1 MDKNVAFQS
10 FAGQFLIA
18 TQTDNNSLF
27 GRCVVLITKHSKTN
41 GAEGYIINKPLVS
54 MSPAEVFKD
63 RPFQFLGEDFHIY
76 SGGPVDLDHG
86 AVLHSTDYHA
96 LDTHQVLPDLA
107 LTETQQILDDI
118 STQQSGP
125 KHFIVMV
132 GKSAWAP
139 NQLEDEIMGNIWIPA
154 PFSFDLMFHTPDNKK
169 WQEALA
175 TLKIDANLLAQNAG
189 KA

>member
-18 TQTDNNSLF
+18 THADNDSLF
-27 GRCVVLITKHSKTN
+27 GHCVVLMTKHSKTQ
-41 GAEGYIINKPLVS
+41 GAEGYIINKPLPAI
-54 MSPAEVFKD
+54 SPAEVFKE

-76 SGGPVDLDHG
+76 NGGPVDVGHG
-86 AVLHSTDYHA
+86 AVLHSTDYRA
-96 LDTHQVLPDLA
+96 LDTHPLLNDLA

-118 STQQSGP
+118 CEQSGP
-125 KHFIVMV
+125 KHFMVVV
-132 GKSAWAP
+132 GKAAWAP
-139 NQLEDEIMGNIWIPA
+139 GQLEDEIMGNMWIPA

-169 WQEALA
+169 WREALA
-175 TLKIDANLLAQNAG
+175 TLNIDANLLSDQAG